1 MTASGWHPPRDLFF
15 SQRLEA
21 IALSVAEIWLTGQ
34 SMPVAF
40 LRDGEHW
47 RAMAVFSPG
56 DSANRFVDFV
66 TGQWRAPYIP
76 ALMRAYPFR
85 LDDGDPGALKLWP
98 GCAPAPLAEGAK
110 PFVDDAGQ
118 PTEEVRRIVQ
128 HLRQVHAGMPAV
140 HAPLALL
147 EEWGVLVP
155 WQLEGSDKG
164 DMVLGGRP
172 AFVLDKVAFQAL
184 TDRQFLQLREH
195 DALSWLYAQQHS
207 LYHGRHLLEPAPSL
221 EIPDGLA
228 QASQPAA
235 SMEIDDE
242 VANLLGSMF
251 SDDAGL

>member
-1 MTASGWHPPRDLFF
+1 
-15 SQRLEA
+15 
-21 IALSVAEIWLTGQ
+21 
-34 SMPVAF
+34 
-40 LRDGEHW
+40 
-47 RAMAVFSPG
+47 
-56 DSANRFVDFV
+56 
-66 TGQWRAPYIP
+66 
-76 ALMRAYPFR
+76 MR
-85 LDDGDPGALKLWP
+85 
-98 GCAPAPLAEGAK
+98 
-110 PFVDDAGQ
+110 
-118 PTEEVRRIVQ
+118 